1 VDGFGRGRSLL
12 PVALHLY
19 GAALAFAWVAA
30 APFSAAVHEALDG
43 QPGARRLIA
52 DGGIEVIAE
61 LGRSSPALWPAALA
75 GVLPLLLVFLPLSV
89 FLAGGAYG
97 LAAERPERPWSR
109 FWLAGAKRFRVFVVL
124 SALGAVYAVA
134 TGAIAS
140 GLIAGISAGA
150 RAVEGRWAY
159 WAAVGARA
167 AVLLFAS
174 LHARSVVGFA
184 LACREARPDERLLP
198 GFGRSLA
205 MCWRRLAATLGIGAA
220 FVSLQALSAVAG
232 LALARAAGEGGWVAA
247 AAAQAGW
254 FGAAWLH
261 AVEIR
266 ARIAYSASVA
276 PSAAVRRPAE
286 DASPAV
292 LRADAEE
299 EPCVP

>member
-1 VDGFGRGRSLL
+1 MRLFLRAVADGFGRGRSLL
-12 PVALHLY
+12 PVALYLY

-61 LGRSSPALWPAALA
+61 LGRSSSALWPAALA
-75 GVLPLLLVFLPLSV
+75 GVLPLLLLFLPLSV
-89 FLAGGAYG
+89 VLAGGAYG
-97 LAAERPERPWSR
+97 IAAERPDRPWSR
-109 FWLAGAKRFRVFVVL
+109 FWLAGGQRFRVFLVL

-134 TGAIAS
+134 TGAVAS
-140 GLIAGISAGA
+140 GVIAGISAGS
-150 RAVEGRWAY
+150 RAVEGRGAY
-159 WAAVGARA
+159 WAAVSARA
-167 AVLLFAS
+167 AVLLFAA

-184 LACREARPDERLLP
+184 LACREAKPDEGLLP

-205 MCWRRLAATLGIGAA
+205 LCWRRLAATLGIGAA
-220 FVSLQALSAVAG
+220 FLSLQALSAVAG
-232 LALARAAGEGGWVAA
+232 LALARTAGEGGWVAA

-266 ARIAYSASVA
+266 ARIAYAAGLA
-276 PSAAVRRPAE
+276 PPPAL
-286 DASPAV
+286 P
-292 LRADAEE
+292 RADAEE
-299 EPCVP
+299 VPCAP